1 MHVPSEMLS
10 GAVCPVT
17 AAVSLLGVGAS
28 AALLLR
34 KAAPRAGDFALTG
47 AAVFALQML
56 NYPVWGGISGHLIG
70 GVFASAVLGVPGG
83 VLCMALVLLAQTL
96 LFADGGLLMLGAN
109 VLNMA
114 LLGAGVG
121 GLLMAW
127 LRGRGLSRAWA
138 VTLAGAASVM
148 LAAGALG
155 VELLACGKASLAS
168 LAAVGTLLGV
178 HLALACVE
186 GAATLGLM
194 ALVRPAEDG
203 AALSRRGVA
212 VMGAL
217 VVAALLLAPFASAFP
232 DAFEWTMGRFAL
244 LPDAPNFTAAPFAD
258 YLLPAVAHETLSAFL
273 AGAVGVL
280 AVAAAGFALCLPL
293 RRRA

>member
-1 MHVPSEMLS
+1 MHIPSEMLS

-17 AAVSLLGVGAS
+17 AAVSLVGVAAS
-28 AALLLR
+28 AALLVR
-34 KAAPRAGDFALTG
+34 RPASAPRAGDFALTG

-56 NYPVWGGISGHLIG
+56 NYPVWGGVSGHLIG
-70 GVFASAVLGVPGG
+70 GVFASALLGVPGG

-121 GLLMAW
+121 GLLTAW
-127 LRGRGLSRAWA
+127 LRGRGWA
-138 VTLAGAASVM
+138 RGAAVALAGGASVM
-148 LAAGALG
+148 LAAVALG
-155 VELLACGKASLAS
+155 VELLACGKAPLS
-168 LAAVGTLLGV
+168 AVGTLLAV

-186 GAATLGLM
+186 GVATLSLL
-194 ALVRPAEDG
+194 ALVRPAEG
-203 AALSRRGVA
+203 VALPRRGTVA
-212 VMGAL
+212 LTAL
-217 VVAALLLAPFASAFP
+217 VAAALLLSPFASAFP
-232 DAFEWTMGRFAL
+232 DAFEWTMERFSL
-244 LPDAPNFTAAPFAD
+244 LPGAPNFTAAPFAD
-258 YLLPAVAHETLSAFL
+258 YLLPSVSHEGLSGLL

-280 AVAAAGFALCLPL
+280 AVAAAGFALTLSL

>member
-1 MHVPSEMLS
+1 MHIPSEMLS

-17 AAVSLLGVGAS
+17 AAVSLVGVAAS
-28 AALLLR
+28 AALLVR
-34 KAAPRAGDFALTG
+34 RPASAPRAGDFALTG

-56 NYPVWGGISGHLIG
+56 NYPVWGGVSGHLIG
-70 GVFASAVLGVPGG
+70 GVFASALLGVPGG

-121 GLLMAW
+121 GLLTAW
-127 LRGRGLSRAWA
+127 LRGRGWA
-138 VTLAGAASVM
+138 RGAAVALAGGASVM
-148 LAAGALG
+148 LAAVALG
-155 VELLACGKASLAS
+155 VELLACGKAPLS
-168 LAAVGTLLGV
+168 AVGTLLAV

-186 GAATLGLM
+186 GVATLGLL
-194 ALVRPAEDG
+194 ALVRPAEG
-203 AALSRRGVA
+203 VALPRRGTVA
-212 VMGAL
+212 LTAL
-217 VVAALLLAPFASAFP
+217 VATALLLSPFASAFP
-232 DAFEWTMGRFAL
+232 DAFEWTMERFSL
-244 LPDAPNFTAAPFAD
+244 LPGAPNFTAAPFAD
-258 YLLPAVAHETLSAFL
+258 YLLPSVSHEGLSGLL

-280 AVAAAGFALCLPL
+280 AVALAGFALTLSL

>member
-1 MHVPSEMLS
+1 MHIPSEMLS

-17 AAVSLLGVGAS
+17 AAVSLVGVAAS
-28 AALLLR
+28 AALLVR
-34 KAAPRAGDFALTG
+34 RPASAPRAGDFALTG

-56 NYPVWGGISGHLIG
+56 NYPVWGGVSGHLIG
-70 GVFASAVLGVPGG
+70 GVFASALLGVPGG

-121 GLLMAW
+121 GLLMTW
-127 LRGRGLSRAWA
+127 LRGRGWA
-138 VTLAGAASVM
+138 RGAAVALAGGASVM
-148 LAAGALG
+148 LAAVALG
-155 VELLACGKASLAS
+155 VELLACGKAPLS
-168 LAAVGTLLGV
+168 AVGTLLAV

-186 GAATLGLM
+186 GVATLGLL
-194 ALVRPAEDG
+194 ALVRPAEG
-203 AALSRRGVA
+203 AALPRRGTVA
-212 VMGAL
+212 LTAL
-217 VVAALLLAPFASAFP
+217 VAAALSLSPFASAFP
-232 DAFEWTMGRFAL
+232 DAFEWTMERFSL
-244 LPDAPNFTAAPFAD
+244 LPGAPNFTAAPFAD
-258 YLLPAVAHETLSAFL
+258 YLLPSVSHEGLSGLL

-280 AVAAAGFALCLPL
+280 AVAAAGFALTLSL

>member
-1 MHVPSEMLS
+1 MHIPSEMLS

-17 AAVSLLGVGAS
+17 AAVSLVGVAAS
-28 AALLLR
+28 AALLVR
-34 KAAPRAGDFALTG
+34 RPASAPRAGDFALTG

-70 GVFASAVLGVPGG
+70 GVFASALLGVPGG

-121 GLLMAW
+121 GLLMTW
-127 LRGRGLSRAWA
+127 LRGRGWA
-138 VTLAGAASVM
+138 RGAAVALAGGASVM
-148 LAAGALG
+148 LAAVALG
-155 VELLACGKASLAS
+155 VELLACGKAPLS
-168 LAAVGTLLGV
+168 AVGTLLAV

-186 GAATLGLM
+186 GVATLGLL
-194 ALVRPAEDG
+194 ALVRPAEG
-203 AALSRRGVA
+203 VALPRRGTVA
-212 VMGAL
+212 LTAL
-217 VVAALLLAPFASAFP
+217 VAAALLLSPFASAFP
-232 DAFEWTMGRFAL
+232 DAFEWTMERFSL
-244 LPDAPNFTAAPFAD
+244 LPGAPNFTAAPFAD
-258 YLLPAVAHETLSAFL
+258 YLLPSVSHEGLSGLL

-280 AVAAAGFALCLPL
+280 AVAAAGFALTLSL

>member
-1 MHVPSEMLS
+1 MHIPSEMLS

-17 AAVSLLGVGAS
+17 AAVSLVGVAAS
-28 AALLLR
+28 AALLVR
-34 KAAPRAGDFALTG
+34 RPASAPRAGDFALTG

-56 NYPVWGGISGHLIG
+56 NYPVWGGVSGHLIG
-70 GVFASAVLGVPGG
+70 GVFASALLGVPGG

-121 GLLMAW
+121 GLLTAW
-127 LRGRGLSRAWA
+127 LRGRGWA
-138 VTLAGAASVM
+138 RGAAVALAGGASVM
-148 LAAGALG
+148 LAAVALG
-155 VELLACGKASLAS
+155 VELLACGKAPLS
-168 LAAVGTLLGV
+168 AVGTLLAV

-186 GAATLGLM
+186 GVATLGLL
-194 ALVRPAEDG
+194 ALVRPAEG
-203 AALSRRGVA
+203 VALPRRGTLA
-212 VMGAL
+212 LTAL
-217 VVAALLLAPFASAFP
+217 VAAALLLSPFASAFP
-232 DAFEWTMGRFAL
+232 DAFEWTMERFSL
-244 LPDAPNFTAAPFAD
+244 LPGAPNFTAAPFAD
-258 YLLPAVAHETLSAFL
+258 YLLPSVSHEGLSGLL

-280 AVAAAGFALCLPL
+280 AVAAAGFALTLSL

>member
-1 MHVPSEMLS
+1 MHIPSEMLS

-17 AAVSLLGVGAS
+17 AAVSLAGVAAS
-28 AALLLR
+28 AVLLVR
-34 KAAPRAGDFALTG
+34 RPERAPRAGDFALTG

-70 GVFASAVLGVPGG
+70 GVFAAALLGVPGG

-114 LLGAGVG
+114 LLGAGAG
-121 GLLMAW
+121 GLLTAW
-127 LRGRGLSRAWA
+127 LRGRGASRAAAA
-138 VTLAGAASVM
+138 VLAGGASVM
-148 LAAGALG
+148 LAALALG
-155 VELLACGKASLAS
+155 AELLACGKAP
-168 LAAVGTLLGV
+168 LAAVGTLLAV

-186 GAATLGLM
+186 GAATLGLL
-194 ALVRPAEDG
+194 ALVRPAEG
-203 AALSRRGVA
+203 AALPRRGVA
-212 VMGAL
+212 AL
-217 VVAALLLAPFASAFP
+217 AGLVAAALLLAPFASAFP

-244 LPDAPNFTAAPFAD
+244 LPGAPNFTAAPFAD
-258 YLLPAVAHETLSAFL
+258 YLLPAVAHEGLSGLL
-273 AGAVGVL
+273 AGAVGAL
-280 AVAAAGFALCLPL
+280 AVGAAGFALALSL

>member
-1 MHVPSEMLS
+1 MHIPSEMLS

-17 AAVSLLGVGAS
+17 AAVSLVGVAAS
-28 AALLLR
+28 AALLVR
-34 KAAPRAGDFALTG
+34 RPASTPRAGDFALTG

-56 NYPVWGGISGHLIG
+56 NYPVWGGVSGHLIG
-70 GVFASAVLGVPGG
+70 GVFASALLGVPGG

-121 GLLMAW
+121 GLLTAW
-127 LRGRGLSRAWA
+127 LRGRGWA
-138 VTLAGAASVM
+138 RGAAVALAGGASVM
-148 LAAGALG
+148 LAAVALG
-155 VELLACGKASLAS
+155 VELLACGKAPLS
-168 LAAVGTLLGV
+168 AVGTLLAV

-186 GAATLGLM
+186 GVATLGLL
-194 ALVRPAEDG
+194 ALVRPAEG
-203 AALSRRGVA
+203 VALPRRGTVA
-212 VMGAL
+212 LTAL
-217 VVAALLLAPFASAFP
+217 VAAALLLSPFASAFP
-232 DAFEWTMGRFAL
+232 DAFEWTMERFSL
-244 LPDAPNFTAAPFAD
+244 LPGAPNFTAAPFAD
-258 YLLPAVAHETLSAFL
+258 YLLPSVSHEGLSGLL

-280 AVAAAGFALCLPL
+280 AVAAAGFALTLSL

>member
-1 MHVPSEMLS
+1 MHIPSEMLS

-17 AAVSLLGVGAS
+17 AAVSLVGVAAS
-28 AALLLR
+28 AALLVR
-34 KAAPRAGDFALTG
+34 RPASAPRAGDFALTG

-56 NYPVWGGISGHLIG
+56 NYPVWGGVSGHLIG
-70 GVFASAVLGVPGG
+70 GVFASALLGVPGG

-121 GLLMAW
+121 GLLMTW
-127 LRGRGLSRAWA
+127 LRGRGWA
-138 VTLAGAASVM
+138 RGAAVALAGGASVM
-148 LAAGALG
+148 LAAMALG
-155 VELLACGKASLAS
+155 VELLACGKAPLS
-168 LAAVGTLLGV
+168 AVGTLLAV

-186 GAATLGLM
+186 GVATLGLL
-194 ALVRPAEDG
+194 ALVRPAEG
-203 AALSRRGVA
+203 VALPRRGTVA
-212 VMGAL
+212 LTAL
-217 VVAALLLAPFASAFP
+217 VAAALLLSPFASAFP
-232 DAFEWTMGRFAL
+232 DAFEWTMERFSL
-244 LPDAPNFTAAPFAD
+244 LPGAPNFTAAPFAD
-258 YLLPAVAHETLSAFL
+258 YLLPSVSHEGLSGLL

-280 AVAAAGFALCLPL
+280 AVALAGFALTLSL

>member
-1 MHVPSEMLS
+1 MHIPSEMLS

-17 AAVSLLGVGAS
+17 AAVSLVGVAAS
-28 AALLLR
+28 AALLVR
-34 KAAPRAGDFALTG
+34 RPASAPRAGDFALTG

-56 NYPVWGGISGHLIG
+56 NYPVWGGVSGHLIG
-70 GVFASAVLGVPGG
+70 GVFASALLGVPGG

-121 GLLMAW
+121 GLLTAW
-127 LRGRGLSRAWA
+127 LRGRGWA
-138 VTLAGAASVM
+138 RGAAVALAGGASVM
-148 LAAGALG
+148 LAAVALG
-155 VELLACGKASLAS
+155 VELLACGKAPLS
-168 LAAVGTLLGV
+168 AVGTLLAV

-186 GAATLGLM
+186 GVATLGLL
-194 ALVRPAEDG
+194 ALVRPAEG
-203 AALSRRGVA
+203 VALPRRGTLALTALVA
-212 VMGAL
+212 V
-217 VVAALLLAPFASAFP
+217 ALLLSPFASAFP
-232 DAFEWTMGRFAL
+232 DAFEWTMERFSL
-244 LPDAPNFTAAPFAD
+244 LPGAPNFTAAPFAD
-258 YLLPAVAHETLSAFL
+258 YLLPSVSHEGLSGLL

-280 AVAAAGFALCLPL
+280 AVAAAGFALTLSL

>member
-1 MHVPSEMLS
+1 MHIPSEMLS

-17 AAVSLLGVGAS
+17 AAVSLVGVAAS
-28 AALLLR
+28 AALLVR
-34 KAAPRAGDFALTG
+34 RPASAPRAGDFALTG

-56 NYPVWGGISGHLIG
+56 NYPVWGGVSGHLIG
-70 GVFASAVLGVPGG
+70 GVFASALLGVPGG

-121 GLLMAW
+121 GLLMTW
-127 LRGRGLSRAWA
+127 LRGRGWA
-138 VTLAGAASVM
+138 RGAAVALAGGASVM
-148 LAAGALG
+148 LAAVALG
-155 VELLACGKASLAS
+155 VELLACGKAPLS
-168 LAAVGTLLGV
+168 AVGTLLAV

-186 GAATLGLM
+186 GVATLGLL
-194 ALVRPAEDG
+194 ALVRPAEG
-203 AALSRRGVA
+203 VALPRRGTVA
-212 VMGAL
+212 LTAL
-217 VVAALLLAPFASAFP
+217 VAAALLLSPFASAFP
-232 DAFEWTMGRFAL
+232 DAFEWTMERFSL
-244 LPDAPNFTAAPFAD
+244 LPGAPNFTAAPFAD
-258 YLLPAVAHETLSAFL
+258 YLLPSVSHEGLSGLL

-280 AVAAAGFALCLPL
+280 AVALAGFALTLSL

>member
-1 MHVPSEMLS
+1 MHIPSEMLS

-17 AAVSLLGVGAS
+17 AAVSLVGVAAS
-28 AALLLR
+28 AALLVR
-34 KAAPRAGDFALTG
+34 RPASAPRAGDFALTG

-56 NYPVWGGISGHLIG
+56 NYPVWGGVSGHLIG
-70 GVFASAVLGVPGG
+70 GVFASALLGVPGG

-121 GLLMAW
+121 GLLTAW
-127 LRGRGLSRAWA
+127 LRGRGWA
-138 VTLAGAASVM
+138 RGAAVALAGGASVM
-148 LAAGALG
+148 LAAVALG
-155 VELLACGKASLAS
+155 VELLACDKAPLS
-168 LAAVGTLLGV
+168 AVGTLLAV

-186 GAATLGLM
+186 GVATLGLL
-194 ALVRPAEDG
+194 ALVRPAEG
-203 AALSRRGVA
+203 VALPRRGTLA
-212 VMGAL
+212 LTAL
-217 VVAALLLAPFASAFP
+217 VAAALLLSPFVSAFP
-232 DAFEWTMGRFAL
+232 DAFEWTMERFSL
-244 LPDAPNFTAAPFAD
+244 LPGAPNFTAAPFAD
-258 YLLPAVAHETLSAFL
+258 YLLPAVSHEGLSGLL

-280 AVAAAGFALCLPL
+280 AVALAGFALTLSL

>member
-1 MHVPSEMLS
+1 MHIPSEMLS

-17 AAVSLLGVGAS
+17 AAVSLVGVAAS
-28 AALLLR
+28 AALLVR
-34 KAAPRAGDFALTG
+34 RPASAPRAGDFALTG

-56 NYPVWGGISGHLIG
+56 NYPVWGGVSGHLVG
-70 GVFASAVLGVPGG
+70 GVFASALLGVPGG

-121 GLLMAW
+121 GLLTAW
-127 LRGRGLSRAWA
+127 LRGRGWA
-138 VTLAGAASVM
+138 RGAAVALAGGASVM
-148 LAAGALG
+148 LAAVALG
-155 VELLACGKASLAS
+155 VELLACGKAPLS
-168 LAAVGTLLGV
+168 AVGTLLAV

-186 GAATLGLM
+186 GVATLGLL
-194 ALVRPAEDG
+194 ALVRPAEG
-203 AALSRRGVA
+203 VALPRRGTVALTALVAAALS
-212 VMGAL
+212 L
-217 VVAALLLAPFASAFP
+217 SPFASAFP
-232 DAFEWTMGRFAL
+232 DAFEWTMERFSL
-244 LPDAPNFTAAPFAD
+244 LPGAPNFTAAPFAD
-258 YLLPAVAHETLSAFL
+258 YLLPGVSHEGLSGLL

-280 AVAAAGFALCLPL
+280 AVAAAGFALTLPL

>member
-1 MHVPSEMLS
+1 MHIPSEMLS

-17 AAVSLLGVGAS
+17 AAVSLVGVAAS
-28 AALLLR
+28 AALLVR
-34 KAAPRAGDFALTG
+34 RPASAPRAGDFALTG

-56 NYPVWGGISGHLIG
+56 NYPVWGGVSGHLIG
-70 GVFASAVLGVPGG
+70 GVFASALLGVPGG

-121 GLLMAW
+121 GLLTAW
-127 LRGRGLSRAWA
+127 LRGRGWA
-138 VTLAGAASVM
+138 RGAAVALAGGASVM
-148 LAAGALG
+148 LAAVALG
-155 VELLACGKASLAS
+155 VELLACGKAPLS
-168 LAAVGTLLGV
+168 AVGTLLAV

-186 GAATLGLM
+186 GVATLGLL
-194 ALVRPAEDG
+194 ALVRPAEG
-203 AALSRRGVA
+203 VALPRRGTVA
-212 VMGAL
+212 LTAL
-217 VVAALLLAPFASAFP
+217 VAAALLLSPFASAFP
-232 DAFEWTMGRFAL
+232 DAFEWTMERFSL
-244 LPDAPNFTAAPFAD
+244 LPGAPNFTAAPFAD
-258 YLLPAVAHETLSAFL
+258 YLLPSVSHEGLSGLL

-280 AVAAAGFALCLPL
+280 AVAAAGFALTLSL

>member
-1 MHVPSEMLS
+1 MHIPSEMLS

-17 AAVSLLGVGAS
+17 AAVSLVGVAAS
-28 AALLLR
+28 AALLVR
-34 KAAPRAGDFALTG
+34 RPASAPRAGDFALTG

-56 NYPVWGGISGHLIG
+56 NYPVWGGVSGHLIG
-70 GVFASAVLGVPGG
+70 GVFASALLGVPGG

-121 GLLMAW
+121 GLLMTW
-127 LRGRGLSRAWA
+127 LRGRGWA
-138 VTLAGAASVM
+138 RGAAVALAGGASVM
-148 LAAGALG
+148 LAAVALG
-155 VELLACGKASLAS
+155 VELLACGKAPLS
-168 LAAVGTLLGV
+168 AVGTLLAV

-186 GAATLGLM
+186 GVATLGLL
-194 ALVRPAEDG
+194 ALVRPAEG
-203 AALSRRGVA
+203 VALPRRGTVA
-212 VMGAL
+212 LTAL
-217 VVAALLLAPFASAFP
+217 VAAALLLSPFASAFP
-232 DAFEWTMGRFAL
+232 DAFEWTMERFSL
-244 LPDAPNFTAAPFAD
+244 LPGAPNFTAAPFAD
-258 YLLPAVAHETLSAFL
+258 YLLPSVSHEGLSGLL

-280 AVAAAGFALCLPL
+280 AVAAAGFALTLSL

>member
-1 MHVPSEMLS
+1 MHIPSEMLS

-17 AAVSLLGVGAS
+17 AAVSLVGVAAS
-28 AALLLR
+28 AALLVR
-34 KAAPRAGDFALTG
+34 RPASAPRAGDFALTG

-56 NYPVWGGISGHLIG
+56 NYPVWGGVSGHLIG
-70 GVFASAVLGVPGG
+70 GVFASALLGVPGG

-121 GLLMAW
+121 GLLTAW
-127 LRGRGLSRAWA
+127 LRGRGWA
-138 VTLAGAASVM
+138 RGAAVALAGGASVM
-148 LAAGALG
+148 LAAVALG
-155 VELLACGKASLAS
+155 VELLACGKAPLS
-168 LAAVGTLLGV
+168 AVGTLLAV

-186 GAATLGLM
+186 GVATLGLL
-194 ALVRPAEDG
+194 ALVRPAEG
-203 AALSRRGVA
+203 VALPRRGTVA
-212 VMGAL
+212 LTAL
-217 VVAALLLAPFASAFP
+217 VAAALLLSPFASAFP
-232 DAFEWTMGRFAL
+232 DAFEWTMERFSL
-244 LPDAPNFTAAPFAD
+244 LPGAPNFTAAPFAD
-258 YLLPAVAHETLSAFL
+258 YLLPSVSHEGLSGLL

-280 AVAAAGFALCLPL
+280 AVALAGFALTLSL

>member
-1 MHVPSEMLS
+1 MHIPSEMLS

-17 AAVSLLGVGAS
+17 AAVSLVGVAAS
-28 AALLLR
+28 AALLVR
-34 KAAPRAGDFALTG
+34 RPASAPRAGDFALTG

-56 NYPVWGGISGHLIG
+56 NYPVWGGVSGHLIG
-70 GVFASAVLGVPGG
+70 GVFASALLGVPGG

-121 GLLMAW
+121 GLLTAW
-127 LRGRGLSRAWA
+127 LRGRGWA
-138 VTLAGAASVM
+138 RGAAVALAGGASVM
-148 LAAGALG
+148 LAAVALG
-155 VELLACGKASLAS
+155 VELLACGKAPLS
-168 LAAVGTLLGV
+168 AVGTLLAV

-186 GAATLGLM
+186 GVATLGLL
-194 ALVRPAEDG
+194 ALVRPAEG
-203 AALSRRGVA
+203 VALPRRGTVA
-212 VMGAL
+212 LTAL
-217 VVAALLLAPFASAFP
+217 VAAALLLSPFASAFP
-232 DAFEWTMGRFAL
+232 DAFEWTMERFSL
-244 LPDAPNFTAAPFAD
+244 LPGAPNFTAAPFAD
-258 YLLPAVAHETLSAFL
+258 YLLPSVSHEGLSGLL

-280 AVAAAGFALCLPL
+280 AVALAGFALTLPL

>member
-1 MHVPSEMLS
+1 MHIPSEMLS

-17 AAVSLLGVGAS
+17 AAVSLVGVAAS
-28 AALLLR
+28 AALLVR
-34 KAAPRAGDFALTG
+34 RPASAPRAGDFALTG

-56 NYPVWGGISGHLIG
+56 NYPVWGGVSGHLIG
-70 GVFASAVLGVPGG
+70 GVFASALLGVPGG

-121 GLLMAW
+121 GLLTAW
-127 LRGRGLSRAWA
+127 LRGRGWA
-138 VTLAGAASVM
+138 RGAAVALAGGVSVM
-148 LAAGALG
+148 LAAVALG
-155 VELLACGKASLAS
+155 VELLACGKAPLS
-168 LAAVGTLLGV
+168 AVGTLLAV

-186 GAATLGLM
+186 GVATLGLL
-194 ALVRPAEDG
+194 ALVRPAEG
-203 AALSRRGVA
+203 VALPRRGTVA
-212 VMGAL
+212 LTAL
-217 VVAALLLAPFASAFP
+217 VAAALLLSPFASAFP
-232 DAFEWTMGRFAL
+232 DAFEWTMERFSL
-244 LPDAPNFTAAPFAD
+244 LPGAPNFTAAPFAD
-258 YLLPAVAHETLSAFL
+258 YLLPSVSHEGLSGLL

-280 AVAAAGFALCLPL
+280 AVAAAGFALTLSL

>member
-1 MHVPSEMLS
+1 MHIPSEMLS

-17 AAVSLLGVGAS
+17 AAVSLVGVAAS
-28 AALLLR
+28 AALLVR
-34 KAAPRAGDFALTG
+34 RPASAPRAGDFALTG

-56 NYPVWGGISGHLIG
+56 NYPVWGGVSGHLIG
-70 GVFASAVLGVPGG
+70 GVFASALLGVPGG

-121 GLLMAW
+121 GLLTAW
-127 LRGRGLSRAWA
+127 LRGRGWA
-138 VTLAGAASVM
+138 RGAAVALAGGASVM
-148 LAAGALG
+148 LAAVALG
-155 VELLACGKASLAS
+155 VELLACGKAPLS
-168 LAAVGTLLGV
+168 AVGTLLAV

-186 GAATLGLM
+186 GVATLGLL
-194 ALVRPAEDG
+194 ALVRPAEG
-203 AALSRRGVA
+203 VALPRRGTVA
-212 VMGAL
+212 LTAL
-217 VVAALLLAPFASAFP
+217 VAAALLLSPFASAFP
-232 DAFEWTMGRFAL
+232 DAFEWTMERFSL
-244 LPDAPNFTAAPFAD
+244 LPGAPNFTAAPFAD
-258 YLLPAVAHETLSAFL
+258 YLLPGVSHEGLSGLL

-280 AVAAAGFALCLPL
+280 AVALAGFALTLSL

>member
-1 MHVPSEMLS
+1 MHIPSEMLS

-17 AAVSLLGVGAS
+17 AAVSLVGVAAS
-28 AALLLR
+28 AALLVR
-34 KAAPRAGDFALTG
+34 RPASAPRAGDFALTG

-56 NYPVWGGISGHLIG
+56 NYPVWGGVSGHLIG
-70 GVFASAVLGVPGG
+70 GVFASALLGVPGG

-121 GLLMAW
+121 GLLTAW
-127 LRGRGLSRAWA
+127 LRGRGWA
-138 VTLAGAASVM
+138 RGAAVALAGGASVM
-148 LAAGALG
+148 LAAVALG
-155 VELLACGKASLAS
+155 VELLACGKAPLS
-168 LAAVGTLLGV
+168 AVGTLLAV

-186 GAATLGLM
+186 GVATLGLL
-194 ALVRPAEDG
+194 ALVRPAEG
-203 AALSRRGVA
+203 VALPRRGTVA
-212 VMGAL
+212 LTAL
-217 VVAALLLAPFASAFP
+217 VAAALLLSPFASAFP
-232 DAFEWTMGRFAL
+232 DAFEWTMERFSL
-244 LPDAPNFTAAPFAD
+244 LPGAPNFTAAPFAD
-258 YLLPAVAHETLSAFL
+258 YLLPNVSHEGLSGLL

-280 AVAAAGFALCLPL
+280 AVAAAGFALTLSL

>member
-1 MHVPSEMLS
+1 MHVPSEMLT

-17 AAVSLLGVGAS
+17 AAVSLIGVGAS

-34 KAAPRAGDFALTG
+34 HKAAPRAGDFALTG

-56 NYPVWGGISGHLIG
+56 NYPVWGGVSGHLVG

-83 VLCMALVLLAQTL
+83 VLCVALVLLAQTL

-114 LLGAGVG
+114 LLGAGLG

-138 VTLAGAASVM
+138 VAFAGAASVM
-148 LAAGALG
+148 AAAGALG
-155 VELLACGKASLAS
+155 VELLACGKAP

-186 GAATLGLM
+186 GLATLGLL
-194 ALVRPAEDG
+194 ALVRPAEG
-203 AALSRRGVA
+203 AATALPRRGVA

-217 VVAALLLAPFASAFP
+217 VAAALALAPFASAFP
-232 DAFEWTMGRFAL
+232 DAFEWTMERFAL
-244 LPDAPNFTAAPFAD
+244 LPGAPNFTAAPFAD
-258 YLLPAVAHETLSAFL
+258 YQLPAVSHETLSAFL
-273 AGAVGVL
+273 AGAVGTL

>member
-1 MHVPSEMLS
+1 MHIPSEMLS

-17 AAVSLLGVGAS
+17 AAVSLVGVAAS
-28 AALLLR
+28 AALLVR
-34 KAAPRAGDFALTG
+34 RPVSAPRAGDFALTG

-56 NYPVWGGISGHLIG
+56 NYPVWGGVSGHLIG
-70 GVFASAVLGVPGG
+70 GVFASALLGVPGG

-127 LRGRGLSRAWA
+127 LRGRGWA
-138 VTLAGAASVM
+138 RGAAVALAGGASVM
-148 LAAGALG
+148 LAAMALG
-155 VELLACGKASLAS
+155 VELLACGKAPLS
-168 LAAVGTLLGV
+168 AVGTLLAV

-186 GAATLGLM
+186 GVATLGLL
-194 ALVRPAEDG
+194 ALVRPAEG
-203 AALSRRGVA
+203 VALPRRGTVA
-212 VMGAL
+212 LTAL
-217 VVAALLLAPFASAFP
+217 VAAALLLSPFASAFP
-232 DAFEWTMGRFAL
+232 DAFEWTMERFSL
-244 LPDAPNFTAAPFAD
+244 LPGAPNFTAAPFAD
-258 YLLPAVAHETLSAFL
+258 YLLPSVSHEGLSGLL

-280 AVAAAGFALCLPL
+280 AVAAAGFALTLSL

>member
-1 MHVPSEMLS
+1 MHIPSEMLS

-17 AAVSLLGVGAS
+17 AAVSLVGVAAS
-28 AALLLR
+28 AALLVR
-34 KAAPRAGDFALTG
+34 RPASAPRAGDFALTG

-56 NYPVWGGISGHLIG
+56 NYPVWGGVSGHLIG
-70 GVFASAVLGVPGG
+70 GVFASALLGVPGG

-121 GLLMAW
+121 GLLTAW
-127 LRGRGLSRAWA
+127 LRGRGWA
-138 VTLAGAASVM
+138 RGAAVALAGGASVM
-148 LAAGALG
+148 LAAVALG
-155 VELLACGKASLAS
+155 VELLACGKAPLS
-168 LAAVGTLLGV
+168 AVDTLLAV

-186 GAATLGLM
+186 GVATLGLL
-194 ALVRPAEDG
+194 ALVRPAEG
-203 AALSRRGVA
+203 VALPRRGTVA
-212 VMGAL
+212 LTAL
-217 VVAALLLAPFASAFP
+217 VAAALLLSPFASAFP
-232 DAFEWTMGRFAL
+232 DAFEWTMERFSL
-244 LPDAPNFTAAPFAD
+244 LPGAPNFTAAPFAD
-258 YLLPAVAHETLSAFL
+258 YLLPSVSHEGLSGLL

-280 AVAAAGFALCLPL
+280 AVAAAGFALTLSL